1 MTATVAVHSRLARS
15 EANGPGL
22 RSVVWVQG
30 CSLGCEGCF
39 NPLTHNPEA
48 PVPVMAASELAH
60 WVVTNG
66 VEGVTVSGG
75 EPFEQPEGVLEMG
88 RLVRDAGL
96 GVVILTGFTW
106 SEVTQMIPLEELAR
120 CVDAVITGRY
130 RRDRHIG
137 FGLRGSSNKQ
147 VRLIGDRYS
156 PGQFADTPVAE
167 VTISADGT
175 VVVTGVDVP
184 VLGDVK

>member
-1 MTATVAVHSRLARS
+1 VTAAVAIHSRLARS

-30 CSLGCEGCF
+30 CSLGCDGCF
-39 NPLTHNPEA
+39 NPLTHDRA
-48 PVPVMAASELAH
+48 TPVPVVSAAELAD
-60 WVVTNG
+60 WVVSNG
-66 VEGVTVSGG
+66 VEGLTISGG
-75 EPFEQPEGVLEMG
+75 EPFEQPVGVLEMG
-88 RLVRDAGL
+88 RLVREAGL

-106 SEVTQMIPLEELAR
+106 SEVTQMIPPAELAR
-120 CVDAVITGRY
+120 SADAVITGRY
-130 RRDRHIG
+130 QRDRHIG
-137 FGLRGSSNKQ
+137 LGLRGSSNKK

-156 PGQFADTPVAE
+156 PEQFADTPVAE

-184 VLGDVK
+184 VLGGVE